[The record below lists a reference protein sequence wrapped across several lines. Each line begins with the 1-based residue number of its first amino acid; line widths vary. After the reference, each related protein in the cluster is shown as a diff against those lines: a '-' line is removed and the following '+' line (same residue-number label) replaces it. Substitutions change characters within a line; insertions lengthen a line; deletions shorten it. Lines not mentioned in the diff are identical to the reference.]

1 MRRYGI
7 WLATGLVVV
16 VNLVILGG
24 VAWNRSGQPE
34 ARMLLS
40 ERELRL
46 SGGGTENNGLS
57 LHLVWRHQGDA
68 VQDWFD
74 QKHLEAVGFDCSR
87 VPDSPAAERNYHKQL
102 PRRAYLVLEF
112 DGSLH
117 QRWKEKQLARYRELE
132 TATGGSESEKKNRE
146 WELKQ
151 IKRQLVEESRL
162 FLVDLGKDPRQLR
175 QRYPGTDRYL
185 ILPALVKL
193 QIEHATSD
201 QQRLKQKQ
209 RLTGYVER
217 ILVSRIHLPR
227 DLGVELRRLT
237 SGSGKITPYRDEY
250 GWPYTPADF
259 TKKQPLRYQVD
270 LAVGKRYE
278 PWIRSV
284 QMMSPAVPVKE

>member
-7 WLATGLVVV
+7 WLAVSLVVV
-16 VNLVILGG
+16 INLVILGG

-46 SGGGTENNGLS
+46 SGGGTENSGLS

-74 QKHLEAVGFDCSR
+74 QKHLEAVGFDCSP
-87 VPDSPAAERNYHKQL
+87 VPDSPAAERYYRKQL
-102 PRRAYLVLEF
+102 PHRAYLVLELE
-112 DGSLH
+112 GAAW
-117 QRWKEKQLARYRELE
+117 QRWKEKQHARYRELE
-132 TATGGSESEKKNRE
+132 TATGGTESEKKNRG

-151 IKRQLVEESRL
+151 ISRQLEEESHL
-162 FLVDLGKDPRQLR
+162 FAVDVGRDPKLLR
-175 QRYPGTDRYL
+175 QQYADTAHYL
-185 ILPALVKL
+185 ILPALVRL
-193 QIEHATSD
+193 QMEYRAAD
-201 QQRLKQKQ
+201 QQQSKQ
-209 RLTGYVER
+209 RHKLTGYVER
-217 ILVSRIHLPR
+217 ILVSQIHLPR
-227 DLGVELRRLT
+227 DLSVELRRLT
-237 SGSGKITPYRDEY
+237 SGSGKIAPYRDEY
-250 GWPYTPADF
+250 GWPYTPADS

-284 QMMSPAVPVKE
+284 QVMPPAAPVKE